1 MQRDLIKRR
10 EFLLQTIL
18 AASGVVSI
26 PFAASSSAVGLANAP
41 EKQGKRQ
48 GREPVK
54 AFCIDF
60 NWEPSVGCANPGT
73 FTHADPEAHVRWYKD
88 LGANTIQSFCVSLNG
103 YAWYSNSAVAPV
115 NPGLEKK
122 NFLAQ
127 LCRCG
132 HDAGMKV
139 MGYFT
144 FGNNPVWEAKN
155 PDLRKTEGVDYIRI
169 PATLEWLDY
178 FCKQLEDALKKTAI
192 DGFLVDWIR
201 PVQHTVWIEAEKRMW
216 QELMGE
222 RFSSTGP
229 PSAQAALEFDK
240 RAMARAWQHIH
251 STADATRKTT
261 IWTNHPFVEQE
272 KPMWAGHRLLK
283 EVDWVLNESPDIR
296 WLDWLQK
303 QVGEK
308 TLVVQNLC
316 GWPEHD
322 AGAWKKINTRKFGL
336 YGFAQADV
344 NTTYPLDSFKK
355 NIEIIRE
362 AYWGTK

>member
-1 MQRDLIKRR
+1 MQEELIKRR

-18 AASGVVSI
+18 AAGGVASI
-26 PFAASSSAVGLANAP
+26 PFTALSSDAGLANTP
-41 EKQGKRQ
+41 EKQGKQ
-48 GREPVK
+48 KTHEPIK

-60 NWEPSVGCANPGT
+60 NWEPNVGCANPGT
-73 FTHADPEAHVRWYKD
+73 FTHADPEAHMRWYKD

-127 LCRCG
+127 MCQCG

-155 PDLRKTEGVDYIRI
+155 PDLRKDKGVDYIRI

-178 FCKQLEDALKKTAI
+178 FCRQLERRPEEDEHRRIPGGIDPSRTAHGM
-192 DGFLVDWIR
+192 DR
-201 PVQHTVWIEAEKRMW
+201 SREAYVARAC
-216 QELMGE
+216 MGE
-222 RFSSTGP
+222 KFSSTAA
-229 PSAQAALEFDK
+229 PSPQATLEFDK
-240 RAMARAWQHIH
+240 LAMSRAWQHIR
-251 STADATRKTT
+251 SAANSTRKST
-261 IWTNHPFVEQE
+261 IWTNHPFVAQE
-272 KPMWAGHRLLK
+272 KPMWEGHRLLK
-283 EVDWVLNESPDIR
+283 EVDWVLNESPDIG
-296 WLDWLQK
+296 WLYWLQK
-303 QVGEK
+303 QVGQQ

-322 AGAWKKINTRKFGL
+322 ANAWKRINTRKFGL
-336 YGFAQADV
+336 YEHRR
-344 NTTYPLDSFKK
+344 T
-355 NIEIIRE
+355 
-362 AYWGTK
+362 